1 MLLSRRSRTRYTVPP
16 SVRPSVRVRSSRTR
30 APTGR
35 RKEGIPSA
43 FQSTRLCPSVPPFGR
58 PFPVSRPSN
67 EPSVRPSVR
76 CSCLRAGGERV
87 ECRKDVRS
95 PESRQPVCQ
104 PRECCSG
111 ELRRLGPVR
120 GDRRTCTRKLF
131 CEPWPTA
138 PIRMSFSSFLVNKF
152 YFKAMT
158 REVFY
163 KILDKI
169 QENDIR
175 VKKRVPGRQGAN
187 EDEGKT

>member
-1 MLLSRRSRTRYTVPP
+1 M
-16 SVRPSVRVRSSRTR
+16 
-30 APTGR
+30 
-35 RKEGIPSA
+35 
-43 FQSTRLCPSVPPFGR
+43 
-58 PFPVSRPSN
+58 
-67 EPSVRPSVR
+67 
-76 CSCLRAGGERV
+76 